1 MNKVIVNAILFA
13 LTFFTT
19 LVAGAY
25 LAGGN
30 PLAAPRDLVLGF
42 MFSIP
47 LLSILGV
54 HELGHYTAARRH
66 DIEVTPPYFIPAPSF
81 IGTFGAF
88 IKIRS
93 PVPNRNAL
101 MDIGAAGPIAGAI
114 VAVPVLLIGLKLSV
128 VRETA
133 GMGAGIPLGESLLFR
148 AAIYTV
154 IGSVPDGY
162 DVVLHPVAFAGWIG
176 LLVTA
181 LNLLPSGQLDASL
194 GGVDHM
200 VDHAARPGDETP
212 ETPLRRD
219 SPDSR
224 EEADRYRSGFSLPA
238 LLHSQS
244 GSHLRGRPSASSS
257 PCVPIS
263 AATGWH
269 TFRAPSSLSSPASSV
284 FSSRG

>member
-101 MDIGAAGPIAGAI
+101 MDIGAAGPIAGAV

-133 GMGAGIPLGESLLFR
+133 GIGAGIPLGESLLFR

-181 LNLLPSGQLDASL
+181 LNLLPSGQLDGGHIAYALFGGGYTKFARAIPFLLLPMGLLWGGWIIWSIMLLVL
-194 GGVDHM
+194 GTKHPRPLFDEIPLSPGRRRIGIG
-200 VDHAARPGDETP
+200 AAFLFLLCFTP
-212 ETPLRRD
+212 NP
-219 SPDSR
+219 
-224 EEADRYRSGFSLPA
+224 
-238 LLHSQS
+238 
-244 GSHLRGRPSASSS
+244 
-257 PCVPIS
+257 VPI
-263 AATGWH
+263 
-269 TFRAPSSLSSPASSV
+269 
-284 FSSRG
+284 